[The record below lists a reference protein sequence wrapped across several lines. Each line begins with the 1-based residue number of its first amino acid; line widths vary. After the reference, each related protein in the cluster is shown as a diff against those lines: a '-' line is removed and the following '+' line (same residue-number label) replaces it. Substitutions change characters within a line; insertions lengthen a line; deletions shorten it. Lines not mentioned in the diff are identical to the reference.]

1 VYDEKGK
8 NMALINDTTLRDG
21 EQAPYVA
28 FNTEEK
34 LHIATLLDACG
45 ADELEIGIA
54 AMGAKE
60 REDIKE
66 LLGLG
71 LKARMMT
78 WNRMKMED
86 LDASLSCGVKAVDL
100 SIPISDILIDVKFG
114 GSKAKVLSELER
126 VVTEATKEGLFV
138 CIGGEDSSRGS
149 HEFIRDVMEIAS
161 ECGAGRFRYCDTIGI
176 MTPTKT
182 FQTIKSLT
190 DLDLLPIEMHTHNDF
205 GLANANALSG
215 IDAGAISMNTTVIG
229 LGERAGNASFEQILM
244 TLKHL
249 YGEVRTIDPLLIR
262 NLVNTVASAAN
273 MSLATNAPVVGEWI
287 FAHESGIHA
296 DGMMKDSHAYEP
308 YEAEEVGL
316 ESSFPI
322 GKHSGSA
329 TIRYHLA
336 RMGIS
341 AENSILRD
349 MLPKIREIVTSRKRV
364 LDISE
369 LKSLYQDLACI

>member
-1 VYDEKGK
+1 
-8 NMALINDTTLRDG
+8 MALINDTTLRDG

-34 LHIATLLDACG
+34 LRIATLLDACG

-54 AMGAKE
+54 AMGVKE
-60 REDIKE
+60 RDDIKE
-66 LLGLG
+66 LLALG
-71 LKARMMT
+71 LNARMMT

-86 LDASLSCGVKAVDL
+86 LDASLSCGIQAVDL

-114 GSKAKVLSELER
+114 GSKLKVLSELER
-126 VVTEATKEGLFV
+126 VVSAATQEGLFV

-149 HEFIRDVMEIAS
+149 NEFIRDVMTLAR

-176 MTPTKT
+176 MTPTQT
-182 FQTIKSLT
+182 FHEIKSLSN
-190 DLDLLPIEMHTHNDF
+190 LNILPIEMHTHNDF

-244 TLKHL
+244 ALKHL
-249 YGEVRTIDPLLIR
+249 YGETRSIDPLLIR
-262 NLVNTVASAAN
+262 NLVQTVASAAN
-273 MSLATNAPVVGEWI
+273 MSLSSNAPVVGERI

-296 DGMMKDSHAYEP
+296 SGMMKDSHAYEP

-316 ESSFPI
+316 ESSYPI

-341 AENSILRD
+341 AENAILRD

-369 LKSLYQDLACI
+369 LKSLYQEVACI

>member
-1 VYDEKGK
+1 
-8 NMALINDTTLRDG
+8 MALINDTTLRDG

-28 FNTEEK
+28 FNTAEK
-34 LHIATLLDACG
+34 LRIATLLDACG

-54 AMGAKE
+54 AMGVKE

-66 LLGLG
+66 LLALG
-71 LKARMMT
+71 LNARMMT

-86 LDASLSCGVKAVDL
+86 LEASLSCGVKAVDL
-100 SIPISDILIDVKFG
+100 SIPISDLLIGVKFG
-114 GSKAKVLSELER
+114 GSKLKVLSELER
-126 VVTEATKEGLFV
+126 VVTTATREGMFV

-149 HEFIRDVMEIAS
+149 IEFIRDVMQLAR

-182 FQTIKSLT
+182 YTTIKSL
-190 DLDLLPIEMHTHNDF
+190 DDFNLLPIEMHTHNDF

-215 IDAGAISMNTTVIG
+215 IDAGAVSMNTTVIG

-244 TLKHL
+244 ALKHL
-249 YGEVRTIDPLLIR
+249 YGEDRSIDPILLR
-262 NLVNTVASAAN
+262 ELVGTVAHAAKID
-273 MSLATNAPVVGEWI
+273 LAHNAPIVGENI

-316 ESSFPI
+316 KSSFPI

-329 TIRYHLA
+329 TIRYHLE

-341 AENSILRD
+341 ADTTILTSL
-349 MLPKIREIVTSRKRV
+349 LPKIREIVTSRKRV
-364 LDISE
+364 LDSYE
-369 LKSLYQDLACI
+369 LKSLYQDAVCL

>member
-1 VYDEKGK
+1 
-8 NMALINDTTLRDG
+8 MALINDTTLRDG

-28 FNTEEK
+28 FNTQEK
-34 LHIATLLDACG
+34 LRIATLLDACG

-54 AMGAKE
+54 AMGVKE

-66 LLGLG
+66 LLALG
-71 LKARMMT
+71 LNARMMT

-114 GSKAKVLSELER
+114 GSKLKVLHELEQ
-126 VVTEATKEGLFV
+126 VVSTASREGLFI
-138 CIGGEDSSRGS
+138 CIGGEDSSRGNPA
-149 HEFIRDVMEIAS
+149 FIREVMELS
-161 ECGAGRFRYCDTIGI
+161 RECGASRFRYCDTIGI
-176 MTPTKT
+176 MTPT
-182 FQTIKSLT
+182 QTYTVIKSLC
-190 DLDLLPIEMHTHNDF
+190 DLNLLPIEMHTHNDF

-215 IDAGAISMNTTVIG
+215 IDAGATGLNTTVIG

-244 TLKHL
+244 ALKHL
-249 YGEVRTIDPLLIR
+249 YGESRSIDPILLR
-262 NLVNTVASAAN
+262 DLVQSVACAAN
-273 MSLATNAPVVGEWI
+273 INLASNAPIVGERI

-308 YEAEEVGL
+308 YEASEVGL
-316 ESSFPI
+316 ESSYPI

-341 AENSILRD
+341 ADNSILGD
-349 MLPKIREIVTSRKRV
+349 LLPKIREIVTSRKRV
-364 LDISE
+364 LEIAE
-369 LKSLYQDLACI
+369 LKSLYQDAVCI